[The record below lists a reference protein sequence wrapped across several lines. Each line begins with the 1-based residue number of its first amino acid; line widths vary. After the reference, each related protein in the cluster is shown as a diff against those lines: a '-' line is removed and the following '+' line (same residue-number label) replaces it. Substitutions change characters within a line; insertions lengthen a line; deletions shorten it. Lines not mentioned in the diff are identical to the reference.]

1 MAFEAM
7 GRPFESDR
15 AYEESLTRRTMVR
28 ATPWW
33 PKRSQVEKC
42 ELRTQDTPQVRNPIK
57 PPSQPGERASFY
69 SAGLAAES
77 SDAELLAG
85 SARTVISRADC
96 IARLRPRA

>member
-15 AYEESLTRRTMVR
+15 AYEAHSLDAITQRHTG
-28 ATPWW
+28 W
-33 PKRSQVEKC
+33 PGRSQVQKR
-42 ELRTQDTPQVRNPIK
+42 ELRTQDSPQVRNPIK
-57 PPSQPGERASFY
+57 PPSQSGEWASFY

-85 SARTVISRADC
+85 SARTVISRAVC
-96 IARLRPRA
+96 MARLRPRA

>member
-15 AYEESLTRRTMVR
+15 AYEESLTRRHDVSPHR
-28 ATPWW
+28 GW
-33 PKRSQVEKC
+33 PKLSPKC

-57 PPSQPGERASFY
+57 PPSQSGERASFY

>member
-15 AYEESLTRRTMVR
+15 AYEESFTRRQHV
-28 ATPWW
+28 P
-33 PKRSQVEKC
+33 PHLGGPSQVQKC

-57 PPSQPGERASFY
+57 PPSQSGERAFFY

>member
-15 AYEESLTRRTMVR
+15 AYEAHSLVAITLRHTG
-28 ATPWW
+28 W
-33 PKRSQVEKC
+33 PKTKPSRKC

-57 PPSQPGERASFY
+57 PPSQSGERASLY

>member
-15 AYEESLTRRTMVR
+15 AYESRGPSPSPNRAVSTESKSR
-28 ATPWW
+28 
-33 PKRSQVEKC
+33 KC

-57 PPSQPGERASFY
+57 PPSQPGEWASFY

>member
-1 MAFEAM
+1 
-7 GRPFESDR
+7 
-15 AYEESLTRRTMVR
+15 
-28 ATPWW
+28 
-33 PKRSQVEKC
+33 
-42 ELRTQDTPQVRNPIK
+42 VRNPIK
-57 PPSQPGERASFY
+57 PPSQSGERASLY